1 MDARK
6 AVETLAIVGIGVFAI
21 VIILSLTYQGYAGT
35 NNQLLNTY
43 CKYPNNGVAGCI
55 GANALG
61 NGVYTNFTT
70 YAGPLPNNYASNL
83 GLAIT
88 ALVLFVV
95 IAIIAGLFLNNK
107 AGGVLGGE

>member
-21 VIILSLTYQGYAGT
+21 VIILSLTYQGYAQT
-35 NNQLLNTY
+35 NNALVTTY
-43 CKYPNNGVAGCI
+43 CKAGS
-55 GANALG
+55 GAYCSVGSNDLG
-61 NGVYTNFTT
+61 GGITSNFSK
-70 YAGPLPNNYASNL
+70 YAGPLPNTYASNL

-95 IAIIAGLFLNNK
+95 IAIIAGLFLNQK
-107 AGGVLGGE
+107 GGGVLGQ